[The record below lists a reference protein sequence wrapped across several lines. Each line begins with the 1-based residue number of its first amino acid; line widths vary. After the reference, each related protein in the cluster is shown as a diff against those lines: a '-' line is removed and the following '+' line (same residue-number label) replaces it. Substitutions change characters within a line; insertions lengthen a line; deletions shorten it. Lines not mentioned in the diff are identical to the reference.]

1 MSGLKVP
8 QKTTPLTT
16 TTTSSSV
23 GNSQIKSVESPKVK
37 TKSTSSLSEPST
49 TGITKLSKD
58 QSTVRSFD
66 DFKKMLNQQKTDVLK
81 KMSTTPHDRNDPED
95 PLMKELAT
103 AKKNIER
110 APVLY
115 EHYRLGNDIPGPR
128 MLHRRGQNPTENYR
142 TLATLLHSIEMTWKG
157 DGDPTESLPNL
168 YALDKGLSA
177 ENFLHT
183 TGKIYDPVGVEHTFK
198 GKFEGKGGHD
208 MQSNFS
214 WLMGAMHR
222 GEKFEL
228 VGPVTEN
235 SLERGSTK
243 GEASALLREIR
254 ALVKAGYEVSE
265 TKTSG
270 DNTIIVLS
278 PGKDFDPSKVTMQ
291 TLDQSAPVTMP
302 DESEKLDLEKMGLLD
317 RKFDTQEQNLE
328 MGKKMDELETLSNK
342 RDNMKKKYNHENG
355 NDLDKITSWKSTT
368 KIKGDT
374 PLGMK
379 ST

>member
-1 MSGLKVP
+1 MSGLKITP
-8 QKTTPLTT
+8 KTTPLTT

-23 GNSQIKSVESPKVK
+23 SSSSIKSVESPKVK
-37 TKSTSSLSEPST
+37 SKSTSSLSEPSS
-49 TGITKLSKD
+49 TGITKLSKS

-66 DFKKMLNQQKTDVLK
+66 DFKKLLNQQKTDVLK
-81 KMSTTPHDRNDPED
+81 KMSTTPHDKEDPQD

-115 EHYRLGNDIPGPR
+115 EHYRLGNDIAGPR
-128 MLHRRGQNPTENYR
+128 MLHRRGQNETENYR
-142 TLATLLHSIEMTWKG
+142 TLATLLHSIEMTWEG
-157 DGDPTESLPNL
+157 EGDPTDSLPNL

-177 ENFLHT
+177 ENYLHT

-228 VGPVTEN
+228 VGPVTEK
-235 SLERGSTK
+235 SLERGSQK

-270 DNTIIVLS
+270 DNTIIVLA
-278 PGKDFDPSKVTMQ
+278 PGKDFDPSKVTML
-291 TLDQSAPVTMP
+291 TLGQSAPISLP
-302 DESEKLDLEKMGLLD
+302 DENEKQDLEKMGLLD
-317 RKFDTQEQNLE
+317 RKFDSKEQNLE
-328 MGKKMDELETLSNK
+328 MGKKMEELETLSKK
-342 RDNMKKKYNHENG
+342 RENMKKKFNHENG
-355 NDLDKITSWKSTT
+355 ENLDKIKSWQSTT
-368 KIKGDT
+368 QIKGDT